1 MYKILSKT
9 DVTTRYQRNMLLTD
23 WSTTDRVL
31 IAWPEL
37 NGHDN
42 LTLFF
47 NNIVEFLHDI
57 PLLILVK
64 RNSQIDLL
72 KINPYINQHSNLHF
86 LPCEELNSISI
97 GKDFPVLVRNLEGN
111 FTSYKNQQL
120 PEDRKK
126 IKLFN
131 RLLGSLGSN
140 YPQSDFPLELNFDPG
155 YLVHN
160 GNGFG
165 IISNRLISVNENL
178 SIETIN
184 NILFETFGLVT
195 ILYIPLSKEMNLGY
209 INTMVRFV
217 DENNLL
223 IVDYNQNI
231 YKEEH
236 KFFAKLANQ
245 ILTFIKTNHLDIF
258 LTRIQ
263 NYVYLDKDN
272 KRETASYLEFL
283 RVNDTVFLPQ
293 YGTPYHDEVAFD
305 TLMSFKAVIPALEV
319 RPLGIQGWSDLALE
333 NIRFSQLFWLNFQ
346 TSNNDTNSYHEK
358 TGVNPDTQLINYFL
372 KNNLDFTLPQHIYF
386 LIEDTIQRFW
396 EKDEKTMDTT
406 QFFKELENV
415 FRINKINIR
424 RKSFTKITD
433 VITLALQ
440 KYRFMS

>member
-1 MYKILSKT
+1 MYKILSKS

-37 NGHDN
+37 NGYDN
-42 LTLFF
+42 LALFF
-47 NNIVEFLHDI
+47 NNIVELLHDI

-72 KINPYINQHSNLHF
+72 KINPYINQHSNLNF

-97 GKDFPVLVRNLEGN
+97 GKDFPILVRNLEGN
-111 FTSYKNQQL
+111 ITSYKNQQL

-184 NILFETFGLVT
+184 NILFEIFGLVT
-195 ILYIPLSKEMNLGY
+195 ILYIPVSKEMNLGY

-236 KFFAKLANQ
+236 KFFAELANQ
-245 ILTFIKTNHLDIF
+245 ILTFIKSNHLDIF

-263 NYVYLDKDN
+263 NYVYLNKDN

-283 RVNDTVFLPQ
+283 RVNDTIFLPQ

-319 RPLGIQGWSDLALE
+319 RPLSIQGWSDLAVE

-358 TGVNPDTQLINYFL
+358 TGVNPDTQLINYYL

-406 QFFKELENV
+406 HFFRELENV